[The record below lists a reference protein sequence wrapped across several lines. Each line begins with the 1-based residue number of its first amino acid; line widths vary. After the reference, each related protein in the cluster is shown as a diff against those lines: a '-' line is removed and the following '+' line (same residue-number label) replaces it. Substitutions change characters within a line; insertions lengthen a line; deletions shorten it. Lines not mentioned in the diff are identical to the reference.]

1 MCARV
6 CTCIILCQRENASQ
20 RNGGCIP
27 QESHDNRKHPDER
40 RKKLL
45 SGRARVCEK
54 SAESIYHAKSIEI
67 TWNARIP
74 DVAAAHPL
82 APVNSTFRE
91 RGYNERHAES
101 VSNSG
106 QRFLSATPNRRSLGT
121 SAWTK
126 LDSFLLQASLNCLIT
141 KDRAGR
147 ISFMVLFF
155 FLSFCYGFSF

>member
-1 MCARV
+1 MCV
-6 CTCIILCQRENASQ
+6 
-20 RNGGCIP
+20 RNSGCIP
-27 QESHDNRKHPDER
+27 QESYDNRKHPDER
-40 RKKLL
+40 GEKLL
-45 SGRARVCEK
+45 SGRARVREK
-54 SAESIYHAKSIEI
+54 SAENIYHAKSIEI

-141 KDRAGR
+141 KERVGG
-147 ISFMVLFF
+147 SPLWLFF
-155 FLSFCYGFSF
+155 FFFLLWVFFLANRVARSSHG

>member
-1 MCARV
+1 M
-6 CTCIILCQRENASQ
+6 
-20 RNGGCIP
+20 
-27 QESHDNRKHPDER
+27 
-40 RKKLL
+40 
-45 SGRARVCEK
+45 CEK